1 MSNENGSDESAGGG
15 VAEPETP
22 ERELASVKLT
32 MGSGGPA
39 NPLIVQPGAI
49 VFERDPN
56 SETTPRAN
64 WLQDLSEDDFNR
76 YLDALDALSRIHVTN
91 MFSTV
96 KQSCMNMMVV
106 VGDAYKALYDDEIST
121 VRPDDFVQWTIKL
134 RTAVLGVCAAIHHH
148 QEQSYAAVKRKF
160 GEDSPEHQAMRVAFG
175 ELYDT
180 CFGYRFLYKLRNCM
194 VHYSM
199 RAVDVGTDSRM
210 QDGQDLRWFE
220 INMKRSV
227 MLKAKKL
234 LNATL
239 RAELEALD
247 EDPVI
252 IEMQT
257 EAFKELL
264 KTNRKIVEIQYP
276 EISDICATVCEFDS
290 LFEGRDGSRGLAITR
305 SAEIR
310 SPFTYEFY
318 PIAGQVIM
326 AARQYFEPSIPD
338 DGAEPRSQP

>member
-1 MSNENGSDESAGGG
+1 MSDEAASRSTNGSSSENGEDDGL
-15 VAEPETP
+15 P

-32 MGSGGPA
+32 MGSGGPN
-39 NPLIVQPGAI
+39 NPLIMQPGAI
-49 VFERDPN
+49 VFEADPN
-56 SETTPRAN
+56 SETTPRTN
-64 WLQDLSEDDFNR
+64 WLHDLSESDFNR
-76 YLDALDALSRIHVTN
+76 YLDALDALSKIHVTN
-91 MFSTV
+91 LFSTV
-96 KQSCMNMMVV
+96 RQSALDFMAV
-106 VGDAYKALYDDEIST
+106 VGDAYNALYEDKIST
-121 VRPDDFVQWTIKL
+121 IRPDNFIQWTIRL
-134 RTAVLGVCAAIHHH
+134 RTAVLGVCAAIHHHH

-160 GEDSPEHQAMRVAFG
+160 GEDSPEHEAMKVAFG
-175 ELYDT
+175 EIYDN

-210 QDGQDLRWFE
+210 HEGQDLRWFE

-227 MLKAKKL
+227 MLKSKKL
-234 LNATL
+234 LNAKL
-239 RAELEALD
+239 RAELEALH

-264 KTNRKIVEIQYP
+264 KTNRQIVEIQYP
-276 EISDICATVCEFDS
+276 EIGDICATVREFDQ

-305 SAEIR
+305 SEEIR
-310 SPFTYEFY
+310 SPFTFEFY

-326 AARQYFEPSIPD
+326 AARQYV
-338 DGAEPRSQP
+338 DGT